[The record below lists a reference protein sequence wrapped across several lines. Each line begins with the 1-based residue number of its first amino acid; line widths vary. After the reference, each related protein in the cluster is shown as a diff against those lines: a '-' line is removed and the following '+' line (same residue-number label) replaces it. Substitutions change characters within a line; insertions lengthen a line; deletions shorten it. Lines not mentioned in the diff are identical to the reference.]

1 VSARSPITLP
11 RTETPPLDDA
21 AVDRLWG
28 GIGQRRRAGARRRQ
42 ALAAVATAGGLV
54 ALVLVAMGRHA
65 TPVARSGV
73 TATSGPLTMA
83 GGGGVG
89 VLSGT
94 DHAERFALSDASRI
108 ELARGARLEA
118 KANSGTAFTAHLD
131 GTATFEVT
139 PGGPRRWS
147 IECGAVT
154 VDVSGTRFRVEE
166 DGSGQSPHVRVSV
179 EHGIVLVRSDAV
191 PNHVQR
197 LVDGQSSDV
206 TGEAPAPASPIAP
219 AAAVPSAHPD
229 ARPAS
234 RTWHEL
240 ARGGDYDGAY
250 RQLGPTGVAAEASRA
265 SVEDLLALADIARL
279 SAHPADAVGPLSRV
293 LDEHGGDPRAPLAA
307 FTLGRIDLDTLGQPA
322 AAATAFQRAIR
333 LGLPEGLTEDA
344 YARLVEA
351 DAKAGEP
358 EAARAARDEYER
370 KYPHG
375 SRSSTMRAWVPGV
388 AGD

>member
-1 VSARSPITLP
+1 
-11 RTETPPLDDA
+11 
-21 AVDRLWG
+21 
-28 GIGQRRRAGARRRQ
+28 
-42 ALAAVATAGGLV
+42 
-54 ALVLVAMGRHA
+54 M
-65 TPVARSGV
+65 
-73 TATSGPLTMA
+73 
-83 GGGGVG
+83 
-89 VLSGT
+89 
-94 DHAERFALSDASRI
+94 SDASRI
-108 ELARGARLEA
+108 ELGHGARLEA

-147 IECGAVT
+147 IECGLVT
-154 VDVSGTRFRVEE
+154 VDVIGTRFRVAE
-166 DGSGQSPHVRVSV
+166 DGSAQSPHVRVSV
-179 EHGIVLVRSDAV
+179 EHGIVLVRGDAV

-197 LVDGQSSDV
+197 LVDGQSIQVDGDVKGDV
-206 TGEAPAPASPIAP
+206 TGAVVGDVPATPTPAPPV
-219 AAAVPSAHPD
+219 AAASAGPD
-229 ARPAS
+229 ARAAS
-234 RTWHEL
+234 RSWHDL

-250 RQLGPTGVAAEASRA
+250 RQLGPSGVAAEASGA
-265 SVEDLLALADIARL
+265 SVDDLLALADIARL
-279 SAHPADAVGPLSRV
+279 SAHPADAVDPLSRV
-293 LDEHGGDPRAPLAA
+293 LDRHGGDPRAPLAA
-307 FTLGRIDLDTLGQPA
+307 FTLGRIELDTLGQPA

-351 DAKAGEP
+351 NAKAGEP